1 MIGTPVMAA
10 HMGEKRIL
18 VVEDERVV
26 ADTLGQI
33 LAANGYDIR
42 IAYSA
47 EDAAGIASEWAP
59 QLAVVDVMLPKMN
72 GIELAVLF
80 KKELSACHVLLFSG
94 QPSVEALM
102 QKARSEGHEFTI
114 LAKPVHPTVMLN
126 AISTLLCPESTACYP
141 RD

>member
-1 MIGTPVMAA
+1 MAA

-18 VVEDERVV
+18 IVEDERVV

-47 EDAAGIASEWAP
+47 EDAATIATQWAP

-72 GIELAVLF
+72 GIELALLF
-80 KKELSACHVLLFSG
+80 KKDVSACHVLLFSG
-94 QPSVEALM
+94 QPSVETLI
-102 QKARSEGHEFTI
+102 QKARSEGHEFKI
-114 LAKPVHPTVMLN
+114 LAKPVHPTVMLK
-126 AISTLLCPESTACYP
+126 AISTLLCPESSASF
-141 RD
+141 RAN